1 MVIFNSKL
9 LNYQSKLFM
18 SSFSAKLAGPE
29 LSSGSQWITWQVL
42 ERLKT
47 SDHAALV
54 VFFRAR
60 MPSGPTT
67 RWGLGVAPIGKP
79 LEEMDTLWWTYK
91 KLWKMAIE
99 IVDFPI
105 KNGGFSIAMLVHQ
118 RVPGDI
124 IFPRWI
130 GYWLGYVYVWSAFSF
145 LGNVWISRHE
155 RAVILPGVTGE
166 RIYNRLAM
174 LGQIGKQSLTLA
186 IHDVFLGEGEC
197 HAISPQHFLLRGV
210 YLLCLFYRSCWE
222 LISSTECRFS
232 YRIFMGLHE
241 SSWVFMGE
249 LDKVVSAW
257 HCPKGNITQ

>member
-1 MVIFNSKL
+1 
-9 LNYQSKLFM
+9 
-18 SSFSAKLAGPE
+18 
-29 LSSGSQWITWQVL
+29 
-42 ERLKT
+42 
-47 SDHAALV
+47 
-54 VFFRAR
+54 
-60 MPSGPTT
+60 
-67 RWGLGVAPIGKP
+67 
-79 LEEMDTLWWTYK
+79 MDTLWWTYK

-186 IHDVFLGEGEC
+186 IHDVFFRWMPCYQSSAFFAQGCVLVVLVL
-197 HAISPQHFLLRGV
+197 PKLLRTHF
-210 YLLCLFYRSCWE
+210 FYR
-222 LISSTECRFS
+222 IQV
-232 YRIFMGLHE
+232 FMGLHG
-241 SSWVFMGE
+241 SLNW
-249 LDKVVSAW
+249 
-257 HCPKGNITQ
+257 TR